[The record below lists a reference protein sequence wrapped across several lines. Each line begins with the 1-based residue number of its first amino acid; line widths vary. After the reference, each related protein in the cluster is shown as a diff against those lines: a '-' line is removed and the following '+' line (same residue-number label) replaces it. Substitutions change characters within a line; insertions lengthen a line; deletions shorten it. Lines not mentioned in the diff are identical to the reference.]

1 MGIGIVKECH
11 EVKAVCEKYGYGNV
25 MEWASALWRYDYMKK
40 GYDKMLGACFVP
52 TCPDFIKAKF
62 KCEKSHRLYDDLV
75 ERILEGETEAQGGE
89 QWLNAQ
95 SRRYAPTA
103 HIVMYVSGQKD
114 S

>member
-1 MGIGIVKECH
+1 MAERAFTGSMMKEKTMEISIVKECH
-11 EVKAVCEKYGYGNV
+11 EIKAVCEKYGYGNV

-75 ERILEGETEAQGGE
+75 ERILEGETETQEENNG
-89 QWLNAQ
+89 
-95 SRRYAPTA
+95 
-103 HIVMYVSGQKD
+103 
-114 S
+114 